1 MKEILL
7 NVLFNWIKKDWEK
20 TIKQQVGKKR
30 FKGNLSKIIALILLH
45 INKIKALWNIYK
57 QT

>member
-1 MKEILL
+1 MCYLIGLK
-7 NVLFNWIKKDWEK
+7 
-20 TIKQQVGKKR
+20 KKR